1 IWLAWLK
8 PVTGHHGFVYALDH
22 PIPEKPLHSTVD
34 KPIAQ
39 QDKMARLAWLDELE
53 RLFLKPV
60 GLSLQDTPPTPSPLL
75 AGFCSVADW
84 LGSRSDELNFC
95 YKAGPIDDL
104 RDYFDQKCRED
115 APRVLALAGI
125 NGKPKPFLGVQA
137 LLKRDYQP
145 RQLQT
150 LVNDLPVT
158 PGLTIVEAPTGS
170 GKTEMALAYAWRLL
184 AANHADSIVFAMP
197 TQATA
202 NAMLQRL
209 EKIATTLFEDKP
221 NLILAHGHA
230 RFNDNFLKLKQTG
243 KTVQEN
249 EEAWVQCNEWLGQ
262 SRKRIF
268 LGQIGICTVDQVLV
282 SVLPVKHRF
291 VRGFGVGRSV
301 LIVDEVHAY
310 DAYMYGLLEAVLKAQ
325 HEVGASS
332 ILLSATLPQ
341 SLKNQLLA
349 TSGKAIETAQTHAP
363 YPLISW
369 SDGKANH
376 AFTLPDNEQPPLRQ
390 VQVECH
396 ESEGLLPNA
405 ALRQRIIDAAEQGAQ
420 VAIICNLVDV
430 AQQLARD
437 LQKLTALPV
446 DIFHAR
452 YCLHDR
458 QKKED
463 TVLKHYG
470 AEGKRASGRIL
481 VATQVIEQSLDVDFD
496 WLITQ
501 LCPVDLLFQRM
512 GRLHRHERYRPTGF
526 ESARCTVLLP
536 TGNDY
541 GTHGLIYGNT
551 RVMWRTAQKLQTCPD
566 QIIDFPA
573 AYRDWIEPVYSEEAW
588 GTEPE
593 AVETGFTLF
602 EEKLAEKRILAR
614 QMLKWSE
621 DVALMDDDENV
632 RAVTRDGEFNV
643 SVIPYLD
650 TARGKQLLDS
660 SILDSLSEWQQA
672 EALAMNTV
680 GVPKSWGKLLPEKDK
695 EGRVWLAMQQG
706 DGMNLLTDS
715 WIPVRPQ
722 AGGTGQQI
730 SLQAL
735 LCGSERWELA
745 LPRDDMELAALQ
757 LLISL
762 VQVLLPPA
770 DKKQWVERVLRP
782 LPPEALTTAIQDYQG
797 WFQVDHPDYPF
808 MQMSYRKNNS
818 ARESLDKLFTGINTS
833 ENSKFVNEPNL
844 VAAVCQSCC
853 VIALFNYA
861 NNSPSFGGGP
871 DGGFKYGIRGTC
883 AVSTFIRWDDLRST
897 IWANVLSQAFL
908 NQNIPD
914 WKRAEFKK
922 PTWMERIP
930 EGGKISASSIDL
942 LRGLFWQPG
951 CLQLGKPIE
960 AGQCSC
966 CGSFVPARIDHFFRA
981 PYGFTIDGFWEHP
994 HSPLALT
1001 VKHKKS
1007 GSDEIFEYL
1016 RWNGS
1021 APAWTQLSGIVV
1033 ERTEEIQKGTKR
1045 IQRPALVVKQ
1055 FKSYL
1060 GSNSKQVQLIVG
1072 GYRNFSAKI
1081 IERRHELI
1089 SLSHGWESHGNV
1101 VHELVDHAL
1110 KYLGSL
1116 SSALYTASEG
1126 IKSSDGMIKGIGFKY
1141 KVKQKMHYSLQ
1152 DLGKVQFYR
1161 RSEDLVIRALADIY
1175 FNEPVPTFIMLDKGL
1190 KRICESVFAE
1200 LTSPY
1205 QHDPELFRTLAIA
1218 RRSLQKHIR
1227 EIRINPHQEDAA

>member
-1 IWLAWLK
+1 MNNESLYFKYWGKAKPGLDEAGAQWHLLPYHSLDVAAVASVWWDESPAIQHGFMQHAVKLSIKKMKAWVLFFIALHDYGKFDIRFQHKASRVWEVLQPDLAQSLARMPSIEACKSYDHGSAGLYWFEQDRTIEDELAIAADFMQIMEMLSVTDNGDTDTQQTWMAWIK
-8 PVTGHHGFVYALDH
+8 PVTGHHGFVYSAEAS
-22 PIPEKPLHSTVD
+22 PD
-34 KPIAQ
+34 KTKSHLGSYVAKQIAAF
-39 QDKMARLAWLDELE
+39 DKAARLAWLDELE
-53 RLFLKPV
+53 RLFLKPA
-60 GLSLQDTPPTPSPLL
+60 GLSLNDTPPAPSPLL

-84 LGSRSDELNFC
+84 LGSRSDEVNFC
-95 YKAGPIDDL
+95 YKADPVDDL
-104 RDYFDQKCRED
+104 RGYFEQKCRED
-115 APRVLALAGI
+115 ALRVLALAGI
-125 NGKPKPFLGVQA
+125 NGKPKPFLGGQA

-325 HEVGASS
+325 HEVGGSS

-396 ESEGLLPNA
+396 ESEGLLPDA

-463 TVLKHYG
+463 TVLNHYG

-526 ESARCTVLLP
+526 ESARCTILLP
-536 TGNDY
+536 MGNDY

-593 AVETGFTLF
+593 VIETGFALF
-602 EEKLAEKRILAR
+602 EEKLVEKRILAR
-614 QMLKWSE
+614 QMLKWAK

-632 RAVTRDGEFNV
+632 RAVTRDGEFNL
-643 SVIPYLD
+643 SIIPYLD

-695 EGRVWLAMQQG
+695 EGRVWLAMQQ
-706 DGMNLLTDS
+706 DGEFWKACSKDI
-715 WIPVRPQ
+715 WFAYHPVW
-722 AGGTGQQI
+722 G
-730 SLQAL
+730 
-735 LCGSERWELA
+735 
-745 LPRDDMELAALQ
+745 ME
-757 LLISL
+757 
-762 VQVLLPPA
+762 
-770 DKKQWVERVLRP
+770 K
-782 LPPEALTTAIQDYQG
+782 
-797 WFQVDHPDYPF
+797 
-808 MQMSYRKNNS
+808 
-818 ARESLDKLFTGINTS
+818 
-833 ENSKFVNEPNL
+833 
-844 VAAVCQSCC
+844 
-853 VIALFNYA
+853 
-861 NNSPSFGGGP
+861 
-871 DGGFKYGIRGTC
+871 
-883 AVSTFIRWDDLRST
+883 
-897 IWANVLSQAFL
+897 
-908 NQNIPD
+908 
-914 WKRAEFKK
+914 
-922 PTWMERIP
+922 
-930 EGGKISASSIDL
+930 
-942 LRGLFWQPG
+942 
-951 CLQLGKPIE
+951 
-960 AGQCSC
+960 
-966 CGSFVPARIDHFFRA
+966 
-981 PYGFTIDGFWEHP
+981 
-994 HSPLALT
+994 T
-1001 VKHKKS
+1001 V
-1007 GSDEIFEYL
+1007 
-1016 RWNGS
+1016 
-1021 APAWTQLSGIVV
+1021 
-1033 ERTEEIQKGTKR
+1033 
-1045 IQRPALVVKQ
+1045 
-1055 FKSYL
+1055 
-1060 GSNSKQVQLIVG
+1060 
-1072 GYRNFSAKI
+1072 
-1081 IERRHELI
+1081 
-1089 SLSHGWESHGNV
+1089 
-1101 VHELVDHAL
+1101 
-1110 KYLGSL
+1110 
-1116 SSALYTASEG
+1116 
-1126 IKSSDGMIKGIGFKY
+1126 
-1141 KVKQKMHYSLQ
+1141 
-1152 DLGKVQFYR
+1152 
-1161 RSEDLVIRALADIY
+1161 
-1175 FNEPVPTFIMLDKGL
+1175 
-1190 KRICESVFAE
+1190 
-1200 LTSPY
+1200 
-1205 QHDPELFRTLAIA
+1205 
-1218 RRSLQKHIR
+1218 
-1227 EIRINPHQEDAA
+1227 

>member
-1 IWLAWLK
+1 MSHLSKYFRYWGKAKPGLDEAGAQWHLLPYHALDVAAIASVWWDQSPAIQHSFMQHAVKLSIKQMKAWVIFFIALHDYGKFDIRFQRKAMSAWEKLQPDLARNTMYMPTICDCKNYGHGSAGLYWFDQDRIVENELAIATDFMQIMEMLIATDDSDVDIQRAWMIWIKA
-8 PVTGHHGFVYALDH
+8 VTGHHGFVYPKDQLPD
-22 PIPEKPLHSTVD
+22 STKNGLRRD
-34 KPIAQ
+34 LSTLAQ
-39 QDKMARLAWLDELE
+39 QDKAARLAWLDELE
-53 RLFLKPV
+53 RLFLQPV
-60 GLSLQDTPPTPSPLL
+60 GLSLTDTPPASSPLL

-84 LGSRSDELNFC
+84 LGSRSDEVNFC
-95 YKAGPIDDL
+95 YKADPVDDL
-104 RDYFDQKCRED
+104 RDYFEQKCRED

-125 NGKPKPFLGVQA
+125 NGKAKPFLGVQA

-150 LVNDLPVT
+150 LVDELPVT

-209 EKIATTLFEDKP
+209 EKIAMTLFEDKP

-369 SDGKANH
+369 SDGKTNH

-396 ESEGLLPNA
+396 ESEGLLPDA

-437 LQKLTALPV
+437 LQKLTALSV

-463 TVLKHYG
+463 TVLNHYG
-470 AEGKRASGRIL
+470 AEGKRTSGRIL
-481 VATQVIEQSLDVDFD
+481 VGTQVIQESLDIDLD
-496 WLITQ
+496 WIVTQ

-512 GRLHRHERYRPTGF
+512 GRLHRHERSRPTGF

-536 TGNDY
+536 MGNDY

-588 GTEPE
+588 GIEPE
-593 AVETGFTLF
+593 EVEAGYAKF
-602 EEKLAEKRILAR
+602 EKDKDGKVCAAR
-614 QMLKWSE
+614 QMLNWAK

-643 SVIPYLD
+643 SVIPYLE

-672 EALAMNTV
+672 EALAMNIV

-706 DGMNLLTDS
+706 GEFWKACSKEIWFTYHPVWGM
-715 WIPVRPQ
+715 
-722 AGGTGQQI
+722 
-730 SLQAL
+730 
-735 LCGSERWELA
+735 E
-745 LPRDDMELAALQ
+745 
-757 LLISL
+757 
-762 VQVLLPPA
+762 
-770 DKKQWVERVLRP
+770 K
-782 LPPEALTTAIQDYQG
+782 
-797 WFQVDHPDYPF
+797 
-808 MQMSYRKNNS
+808 
-818 ARESLDKLFTGINTS
+818 
-833 ENSKFVNEPNL
+833 
-844 VAAVCQSCC
+844 
-853 VIALFNYA
+853 
-861 NNSPSFGGGP
+861 
-871 DGGFKYGIRGTC
+871 
-883 AVSTFIRWDDLRST
+883 
-897 IWANVLSQAFL
+897 
-908 NQNIPD
+908 
-914 WKRAEFKK
+914 
-922 PTWMERIP
+922 
-930 EGGKISASSIDL
+930 
-942 LRGLFWQPG
+942 
-951 CLQLGKPIE
+951 
-960 AGQCSC
+960 
-966 CGSFVPARIDHFFRA
+966 
-981 PYGFTIDGFWEHP
+981 
-994 HSPLALT
+994 T
-1001 VKHKKS
+1001 V
-1007 GSDEIFEYL
+1007 
-1016 RWNGS
+1016 
-1021 APAWTQLSGIVV
+1021 
-1033 ERTEEIQKGTKR
+1033 
-1045 IQRPALVVKQ
+1045 
-1055 FKSYL
+1055 
-1060 GSNSKQVQLIVG
+1060 
-1072 GYRNFSAKI
+1072 
-1081 IERRHELI
+1081 
-1089 SLSHGWESHGNV
+1089 
-1101 VHELVDHAL
+1101 
-1110 KYLGSL
+1110 
-1116 SSALYTASEG
+1116 
-1126 IKSSDGMIKGIGFKY
+1126 
-1141 KVKQKMHYSLQ
+1141 
-1152 DLGKVQFYR
+1152 
-1161 RSEDLVIRALADIY
+1161 
-1175 FNEPVPTFIMLDKGL
+1175 
-1190 KRICESVFAE
+1190 
-1200 LTSPY
+1200 
-1205 QHDPELFRTLAIA
+1205 
-1218 RRSLQKHIR
+1218 
-1227 EIRINPHQEDAA
+1227 

>member
-1 IWLAWLK
+1 MDVKPYFRYWGKAKPGQDEAGAQWHLLPFHSLDVAAVASVWWDESPAIQHSFMQYAVKLSTKQMKAWVIFFIALHDYGKFDIRFQRKAPRVWEALQLDLAQSLVRMPSIEACKSYDHGSAGLYWFEQDRVEEDSASELDWMLHIVDLVNVVDDAQQTWMAWIK

-22 PIPEKPLHSTVD
+22 PTPERSLHSTVD
-34 KPIAQ
+34 KPIGQ
-39 QDKMARLAWLDELE
+39 QDKSARLTWLDELE

-60 GLSLQDTPPTPSPLL
+60 GLSLQDTPPAPSPLL

-84 LGSRSDELNFC
+84 LGSRSDEVNFC
-95 YKAGPIDDL
+95 YKADPVDDL
-104 RDYFDQKCRED
+104 RDYFDQKCLED
-115 APRVLALAGI
+115 AQRVLVLAGI
-125 NGKPKPFLGVQA
+125 NGKAKPFLGVQA

-150 LVNDLPVT
+150 LVDDLPVT

-230 RFNDNFLKLKQTG
+230 RFNDNFLKLKQIG

-325 HEVGASS
+325 HEVGGSS

-349 TSGKAIETAQTHAP
+349 TSSKAIETAQTHAP

-376 AFTLPDNEQPPLRQ
+376 AFTLPDNEQPPLCQ

-396 ESEGLLPNA
+396 ESEGLLPDT

-463 TVLKHYG
+463 TVLNHYG

-512 GRLHRHERYRPTGF
+512 GRLHRHERSRPTGF

-536 TGNDY
+536 MGNDY

-593 AVETGFTLF
+593 VIETGFALF

-614 QMLKWSE
+614 QMLKWAK

-632 RAVTRDGEFNV
+632 RAVTRDGEFNL
-643 SVIPYLD
+643 SIIPYLE
-650 TARGKQLLDS
+650 TARGKLLLDS

-695 EGRVWLAMQQG
+695 EGRVWLAMQQ
-706 DGMNLLTDS
+706 DGECWKACSKEIWFTYH
-715 WIPVRPQ
+715 PVW
-722 AGGTGQQI
+722 G
-730 SLQAL
+730 
-735 LCGSERWELA
+735 
-745 LPRDDMELAALQ
+745 ME
-757 LLISL
+757 
-762 VQVLLPPA
+762 
-770 DKKQWVERVLRP
+770 K
-782 LPPEALTTAIQDYQG
+782 
-797 WFQVDHPDYPF
+797 
-808 MQMSYRKNNS
+808 
-818 ARESLDKLFTGINTS
+818 
-833 ENSKFVNEPNL
+833 
-844 VAAVCQSCC
+844 
-853 VIALFNYA
+853 
-861 NNSPSFGGGP
+861 
-871 DGGFKYGIRGTC
+871 
-883 AVSTFIRWDDLRST
+883 
-897 IWANVLSQAFL
+897 
-908 NQNIPD
+908 
-914 WKRAEFKK
+914 
-922 PTWMERIP
+922 
-930 EGGKISASSIDL
+930 
-942 LRGLFWQPG
+942 
-951 CLQLGKPIE
+951 
-960 AGQCSC
+960 
-966 CGSFVPARIDHFFRA
+966 
-981 PYGFTIDGFWEHP
+981 
-994 HSPLALT
+994 T
-1001 VKHKKS
+1001 V
-1007 GSDEIFEYL
+1007 
-1016 RWNGS
+1016 
-1021 APAWTQLSGIVV
+1021 
-1033 ERTEEIQKGTKR
+1033 
-1045 IQRPALVVKQ
+1045 
-1055 FKSYL
+1055 
-1060 GSNSKQVQLIVG
+1060 
-1072 GYRNFSAKI
+1072 
-1081 IERRHELI
+1081 
-1089 SLSHGWESHGNV
+1089 
-1101 VHELVDHAL
+1101 
-1110 KYLGSL
+1110 
-1116 SSALYTASEG
+1116 
-1126 IKSSDGMIKGIGFKY
+1126 
-1141 KVKQKMHYSLQ
+1141 
-1152 DLGKVQFYR
+1152 
-1161 RSEDLVIRALADIY
+1161 
-1175 FNEPVPTFIMLDKGL
+1175 
-1190 KRICESVFAE
+1190 
-1200 LTSPY
+1200 
-1205 QHDPELFRTLAIA
+1205 
-1218 RRSLQKHIR
+1218 
-1227 EIRINPHQEDAA
+1227 

>member
-1 IWLAWLK
+1 MHSLKPSYFSYWGKAKPDPNSSDSEPTYHLLPYHSLDVAAVASVWWDESPAIQHSFMQQGGKLSTKQMKAWVIFFIALHDYGKFDIRFQRKALRVWEALQPDLAQSLARMPSIEACKSYDHGSAGLYWFEQDRVEEDSASELDWMLHIVDLVNVADNAQQTWMNWIK

-22 PIPEKPLHSTVD
+22 PTPERSLHSTVD

-39 QDKMARLAWLDELE
+39 QDKTVRLAWLDELE
-53 RLFLKPV
+53 RLFLKPA

-84 LGSRSDELNFC
+84 LGSRSDEVNFC
-95 YKAGPIDDL
+95 YKADRVDDL
-104 RDYFDQKCRED
+104 RDYFYLKYRED

-125 NGKPKPFLGVQA
+125 NGKAKSFAGVAKLLG
-137 LLKRDYQP
+137 KHHP

-150 LVNDLPVT
+150 LVDELPVT

-184 AANHADSIVFAMP
+184 AANYADSIVFAMP

-202 NAMLQRL
+202 NAMLKRL

-230 RFNDNFLKLKQTG
+230 RYNRDFLQLKQTG
-243 KTVQEN
+243 KTFQED

-310 DAYMYGLLEAVLKAQ
+310 DAYMYGLLDAVLKAQ

-349 TSGKAIETAQTHAP
+349 TSGKAIEADQTHAP

-369 SDGKANH
+369 LDGKANH
-376 AFTLPDNEQPPLRQ
+376 AFTLPDDEKPPLRQ

-396 ESEGLLPNA
+396 ESEGLLPDTS
-405 ALRQRIIDAAEQGAQ
+405 LRQRIVNAAEQGAQ

-458 QKKED
+458 QKKEE

-536 TGNDY
+536 MDNDY

-573 AYRDWIEPVYSEEAW
+573 AYRDWIEPIYSEEAW

-593 AVETGFTLF
+593 VIETGFALF

-614 QMLKWSE
+614 QMLKWAK

-632 RAVTRDGEFNV
+632 RAVTRDGEFNL

-650 TARGKQLLDS
+650 AARGKQLLDS
-660 SILDSLSEWQQA
+660 SILDSLSEWQQT

-695 EGRVWLAMQQG
+695 EGHVWLAMQQ
-706 DGMNLLTDS
+706 DGECWKACSKDIWFTYH
-715 WIPVRPQ
+715 PVW
-722 AGGTGQQI
+722 G
-730 SLQAL
+730 
-735 LCGSERWELA
+735 
-745 LPRDDMELAALQ
+745 ME
-757 LLISL
+757 
-762 VQVLLPPA
+762 
-770 DKKQWVERVLRP
+770 K
-782 LPPEALTTAIQDYQG
+782 
-797 WFQVDHPDYPF
+797 
-808 MQMSYRKNNS
+808 S
-818 ARESLDKLFTGINTS
+818 A
-833 ENSKFVNEPNL
+833 
-844 VAAVCQSCC
+844 
-853 VIALFNYA
+853 
-861 NNSPSFGGGP
+861 
-871 DGGFKYGIRGTC
+871 
-883 AVSTFIRWDDLRST
+883 
-897 IWANVLSQAFL
+897 
-908 NQNIPD
+908 
-914 WKRAEFKK
+914 
-922 PTWMERIP
+922 
-930 EGGKISASSIDL
+930 
-942 LRGLFWQPG
+942 
-951 CLQLGKPIE
+951 
-960 AGQCSC
+960 
-966 CGSFVPARIDHFFRA
+966 
-981 PYGFTIDGFWEHP
+981 
-994 HSPLALT
+994 
-1001 VKHKKS
+1001 
-1007 GSDEIFEYL
+1007 
-1016 RWNGS
+1016 
-1021 APAWTQLSGIVV
+1021 
-1033 ERTEEIQKGTKR
+1033 
-1045 IQRPALVVKQ
+1045 
-1055 FKSYL
+1055 
-1060 GSNSKQVQLIVG
+1060 
-1072 GYRNFSAKI
+1072 
-1081 IERRHELI
+1081 
-1089 SLSHGWESHGNV
+1089 
-1101 VHELVDHAL
+1101 
-1110 KYLGSL
+1110 
-1116 SSALYTASEG
+1116 
-1126 IKSSDGMIKGIGFKY
+1126 
-1141 KVKQKMHYSLQ
+1141 
-1152 DLGKVQFYR
+1152 
-1161 RSEDLVIRALADIY
+1161 
-1175 FNEPVPTFIMLDKGL
+1175 
-1190 KRICESVFAE
+1190 
-1200 LTSPY
+1200 
-1205 QHDPELFRTLAIA
+1205 
-1218 RRSLQKHIR
+1218 
-1227 EIRINPHQEDAA
+1227 